1 MIIELKTIEDA
12 DQVMKAVNDKKLEH
26 VFQHKNRVGFVDQK
40 ALGDVPFEIN
50 NVKEVITDHPAALQ
64 ASRLFHPENT
74 IIKTQHSVIGEGSFA
89 LIAGPDSIESE
100 EHVQLMGKDVK
111 ESGATLLRGGS
122 FKPRTNPYSFQGL
135 GEQGLKWHREAADK
149 LGMDMVTEIMD
160 TRDLEMVD
168 KYTDIFQIGTRNM
181 QNFALLKAVGQ
192 TDKPVVLKRGM
203 SATIDDLLNAS
214 EYIAAGGNHQIILM
228 ERGIRTFDNKYTR
241 NTFDVSAIPVL
252 KDLTHYPV
260 IGDPSHAAGVTKF
273 VEPIGLAAAA
283 AGADGL
289 MVEIHNHPKEAF
301 VDGKQALT
309 PAQFDHLAK
318 VATKIHNLVKEAD

>member
-1 MIIELKTIEDA
+1 MIIKLKNVVDA
-12 DQVMKAVNDKKLEH
+12 EKVMKQAQDNNLEH
-26 VFQHKNRVGFVDQK
+26 VFQHNDRVCFVHQASLED
-40 ALGDVPFEIN
+40 LTFDVE
-50 NVKEVITDHPAALQ
+50 NVEKVITDHPASIQ

-74 IIKTQHSVIGEGSFA
+74 VIKTKNSVIGDGSFS

-100 EHVQLMGKDVK
+100 EHIQLMGKDVK

-135 GEQGLKWHREAADK
+135 GEEGLKWHREAAYK

-160 TRDLEMVD
+160 TRDLEMID
-168 KYTDIFQIGTRNM
+168 KYTDMFQIGTRNM
-181 QNFALLKAVGQ
+181 QNFALLKAVGK
-192 TDKPVVLKRGM
+192 TNKPVVLKRGM

-318 VATKIHNLVKEAD
+318 VATEIHNLVKEEK